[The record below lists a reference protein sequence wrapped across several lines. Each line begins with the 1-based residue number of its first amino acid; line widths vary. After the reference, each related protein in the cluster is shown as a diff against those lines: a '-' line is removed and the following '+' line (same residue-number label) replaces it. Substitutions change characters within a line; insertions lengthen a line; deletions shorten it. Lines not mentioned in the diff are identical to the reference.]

1 MKNYRITLALDG
13 LDSEGGYI
21 RLNDFIA
28 ELGRF
33 VEIARQAE
41 DVVSNKTS
49 RSIYYRIVDLKHS
62 SPASITLEA
71 RAKDP
76 KFDIRAAI
84 LDEIADTMTKL
95 KSGEEIKGRERFYL
109 IESIKNFADPIG
121 KNISR
126 LNVFFDQNKINLD
139 QEFKARANL
148 YVAPEESCKA
158 SFRGM
163 LDIINIH
170 GPEKLFWL
178 YPEIGPHKI
187 QCTFPERL
195 FETAKMALGKR
206 VEIVGLFNYKINA
219 PYPHAAEVDDMST
232 LPPDAELPNFKDLL
246 GIDPDFTSG
255 LSSEDYIRKIRNED

>member
-1 MKNYRITLALDG
+1 MKDYKITITIDG
-13 LDSEGGYI
+13 VASEGGHI
-21 RLNDFIA
+21 RVNDFIA

-41 DVVSNKTS
+41 EVISHKPS

-62 SPASITLEA
+62 SPASVTLEA
-71 RAKDP
+71 CAKDP
-76 KFDIRAAI
+76 TYDIREAI
-84 LDEIADTMTKL
+84 HNEIADTMKKL

-126 LNVFFDQNKINLD
+126 LNVLLEETKINLD

-148 YVAPEESCKA
+148 YVAPEESCKS

-163 LDIINIH
+163 LDVINIH
-170 GPEKLFWL
+170 GLEKLFWL
-178 YPEIGPHKI
+178 YPEIGPNKI
-187 QCTFPERL
+187 QCTFPKRL

-232 LPPDAELPNFKDLL
+232 LPPDDELPHFKDLL
-246 GIDPDFTSG
+246 GIDPEMTGG
-255 LSSEDYIRKIRNED
+255 LSSEDYIKKIRNEN